1 MLHLVQ
7 MFLCA
12 FAVVTG
18 FASTEL
24 PISVL
29 LITGGHDFE
38 RERFFE
44 MMDALENIQYVE
56 VKHPKANDH
65 FVGEDIEKYD
75 LILFYDMV
83 QEITADQKQ
92 GLERWVDKGIGLV
105 FLHHSIVSY
114 QNWDYY
120 RGLVG
125 GRYLENDS
133 GYQHDVAFRAHIME
147 KGHPIVK
154 GLSNFE
160 VYDEIYK
167 DVDISDNVQPLI
179 STDHPESM
187 PLLAWCQQLSPST
200 RTVYIQPGHGPEV
213 YALPAYRKLLQQA
226 IQWAAG
232 R

>member
-1 MLHLVQ
+1 MTFFIQL
-7 MFLCA
+7 FIC
-12 FAVVTG
+12 
-18 FASTEL
+18 ASTVMTGL
-24 PISVL
+24 GQTAAPISVL

-44 MMDALENIQYVE
+44 MMDALENIEYAE
-56 VKHPKANDH
+56 VKHPKANDS
-65 FVGEDIEKYD
+65 FISQDIDKYD
-75 LILFYDMV
+75 VVLFYDMV
-83 QEITADQKQ
+83 QEITEGQQQ
-92 GLERWVDKGIGLV
+92 GLEKLVDKGIGLV
-105 FLHHSIVSY
+105 FLHHALVSY

-120 RGLVG
+120 GDLVG
-125 GRYLENDS
+125 GRYLENGS
-133 GYQHDVAFRAHIME
+133 GYQHDVVFKAKIME
-147 KGHPIVK
+147 KEHPIVK

-167 DVDISDNVQPLI
+167 DVAISDNVQPLI

-187 PLLAWCQQLSPST
+187 PLLAWCQQPTPST

-213 YALPAYRKLLQQA
+213 YALTPYRKLLQQS